1 MSKKQPP
8 QRQKRGI
15 SLGKSRRSLFSR
27 GCRLNS
33 LAPNTNPSFL
43 NCTGPVYQ
51 IRTPSFNFEEAAKY
65 QVFIEDE
72 IGKDLYQQYARQQPK
87 SK

>member
-15 SLGKSRRSLFSR
+15 SL
-27 GCRLNS
+27 
-33 LAPNTNPSFL
+33 
-43 NCTGPVYQ
+43 GPVYQ

-87 SK
+87 SNQQAVDNDEEQKEIFG